1 MLTFVVRDPLTLAA
15 STGSECSIKTIAD
28 KISGR
33 KRFAFILS
41 LLLPNVDLTISR
53 SFIELLEYVSRALF
67 AASLV
72 FGLFGAFGVP
82 VNSLSF
88 ALVIVGGMLSMRCPY
103 DHSFL
108 RTFPILIPFIII
120 SEKCLVLQLALNHF
134 HAQAALLAGDSE
146 RRQAEVPCPPR

>member
-82 VNSLSF
+82 VNSSSF
-88 ALVIVGGMLSMRCPY
+88 ALVIAAGTVSMR
-103 DHSFL
+103 
-108 RTFPILIPFIII
+108 
-120 SEKCLVLQLALNHF
+120 
-134 HAQAALLAGDSE
+134 
-146 RRQAEVPCPPR
+146 